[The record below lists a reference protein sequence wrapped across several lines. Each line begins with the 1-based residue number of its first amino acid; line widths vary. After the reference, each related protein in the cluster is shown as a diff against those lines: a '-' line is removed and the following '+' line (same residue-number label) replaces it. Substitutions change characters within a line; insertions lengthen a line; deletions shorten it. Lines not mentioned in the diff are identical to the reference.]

1 MFLTE
6 RSKFDIING
15 STYNEKER
23 KITNLLKVNR
33 NFVKLPDSYL
43 FVDIAAKVNQFAE
56 QHPQMEIIRLGI
68 GDVTRPLPK
77 AVVTAM
83 KKAADEMGETKTF
96 RGYGPEAGYE
106 FLRTVISENDYI
118 KRGVQIGTDEI
129 FVSDGAKSDTGSI
142 GDIFDVDNVVAV
154 CDPVYPVY
162 VDTNVMAGRA
172 GEYEDGKGWSKIVY
186 MPCLKE
192 NGFLPLLPKQRVDL
206 IYLCFPN
213 NPSGV
218 GISRGEL
225 EKWVDY
231 ALANGSLILYD
242 AAYEAYITQEDMPH
256 SIYEIEGAK
265 KCAIEFRSFS
275 KTAGFTGTRC
285 AFTIVPK
292 DLVFNDISLN
302 KLWDRRQSTKMNG
315 VSYVVQR
322 GAEAVYSEDGMRE
335 VKENIAYYLNN
346 AKIINEGLKKAG
358 FEVYGGVNSP
368 YIWLKTPNGLT
379 SWGFFDVLLEKT
391 GVVGT
396 PGSGFGIGG
405 EGYFRLTSFNT
416 KEKTETA
423 VQRIVEFFKA

>member
-1 MFLTE
+1 MV
-6 RSKFDIING
+6 KIN
-15 STYNEKER
+15 E
-23 KITNLLKVNR
+23 
-33 NFVKLPDSYL
+33 NFVKLPASYL
-43 FVDIAAKVNQFAE
+43 FVDIAAKVQKFSK
-56 QHPQMEIIRLGI
+56 QHPEVEIIRLGI

-77 AVVTAM
+77 AVINAM
-83 KKAADEMGETKTF
+83 KAAADEMGDAKTF
-96 RGYGPEAGYE
+96 HGYGPEAGYE
-106 FLRTVISENDYI
+106 FLRSAIAENDFK
-118 KRGVQIGTDEI
+118 KRGVQIEADEI

-142 GDIFDVDNVVAV
+142 GDIFGADNVVAV

-172 GEYEDGKGWSKIVY
+172 GDYEEGKGWSKIVY

-192 NGFLPLLPKQRVDL
+192 NNFLPEFPQQRADL

-218 GISRGEL
+218 GISRDQL
-225 EKWVDY
+225 KKWVEY
-231 ALANGSLILYD
+231 ALANHSVILYD
-242 AAYEAYITQEDMPH
+242 AAYEAYITEENMPH
-256 SIYEIEGAK
+256 SIYEIDGAK

-285 AFTIVPK
+285 AFTIIPK
-292 DLVFNDISLN
+292 ELVIDGVSLN

-322 GAEAVYSEDGMRE
+322 GAEAVYSAEGMRE
-335 VKENIAYYLNN
+335 VNENIAYYLNN
-346 AKIINEGLKKAG
+346 AKIISDGLKDAG

-368 YIWLKTPNGLT
+368 YIWMKTPNGLT
-379 SWGFFDVLLEKT
+379 SWEFFDLLLEKT

-416 KEKTETA
+416 KENTQKA
-423 VQRIVEFFKA
+423 VERIVKFFHS

>member
-1 MFLTE
+1 LL
-6 RSKFDIING
+6 RV
-15 STYNEKER
+15 NE
-23 KITNLLKVNR
+23 
-33 NFVKLPDSYL
+33 NFVKLPASYL
-43 FVDIAAKVNQFAE
+43 FVDIAKKVNEFSG
-56 QHPQMEIIRLGI
+56 QHPETEIIRLGI

-77 AVVTAM
+77 AVVKAM
-83 KKAADEMGETKTF
+83 QVAAEEMGKAETF

-106 FLRTVISENDYI
+106 FLRTAIAENDFI
-118 KRGVQIGTDEI
+118 KRGVQIDIDEI

-142 GDIFDVDNVVAV
+142 GDIFGADNVVAV

-172 GEYEDGKGWSKIVY
+172 GEYSEGKGWSKIVY
-186 MPCLKE
+186 MPCRKE
-192 NGFLPLLPKQRVDL
+192 NGFLPELPKERADM

-218 GISRGEL
+218 GISREEL
-225 EKWVDY
+225 KKWVDY
-231 ALANGSLILYD
+231 ALANQSVILYD
-242 AAYEAYITQEDMPH
+242 AAYEAFITEEDMPH

-285 AFTIVPK
+285 AYTILPK
-292 DLVFNDISLN
+292 ELVLGGVSLN

-322 GAEAVYSEDGMRE
+322 GAEAVFSAEGRRE
-335 VKENIAYYLNN
+335 VRENIAYYLNN
-346 AKIINEGLKKAG
+346 AKIIVDGLKKAG

-368 YIWLKTPNGLT
+368 YVWLKTPDGLT
-379 SWGFFDVLLEKT
+379 SWEFFDLLLKKT

-396 PGSGFGIGG
+396 PGSGFGVGG

-416 KEKTETA
+416 KENTEKA
-423 VQRIVEFFKA
+423 LERIIRSFKA

>member
-1 MFLTE
+1 M
-6 RSKFDIING
+6 
-15 STYNEKER
+15 
-23 KITNLLKVNR
+23 LKVNQ
-33 NFVKLPDSYL
+33 NFVKLPNSYL
-43 FVDIAAKVNQFAE
+43 FVDIAKKVSKFSE
-56 QHPQMEIIRLGI
+56 QHPETDILRLGI

-83 KKAADEMGETKTF
+83 KMAADEMGEAKTF

-106 FLRTVISENDYI
+106 FLRTKIVEHDF
-118 KRGVQIGTDEI
+118 KRRGVEIEIDEI

-142 GDIFDVDNVVAV
+142 GDILDVNNVVAV

-172 GEYEDGKGWSKIVY
+172 GEFDEGKGWSKIVY

-192 NGFLPLLPKQRVDL
+192 NGFLPQLPKEQVDI

-218 GISRGEL
+218 GISRSEL
-225 EKWVDY
+225 KKWVDY
-231 ALANGSLILYD
+231 AINNQALILYD
-242 AAYEAYITQEDMPH
+242 AAYEAYITEDEMPH
-256 SIYEIEGAK
+256 SIYEIDGAK

-285 AFTIVPK
+285 AFTVIPK
-292 DLVFNDISLN
+292 DLVFNNVSLN
-302 KLWDRRQSTKMNG
+302 KLWNRRQSTKMNG
-315 VSYVVQR
+315 VSYIIQR

-335 VKENIAYYLNN
+335 VQENIAYYQNN
-346 AKIINEGLKKAG
+346 AKIIMDGLKSAG

-368 YIWLKTPNGLT
+368 YVWLKTPSGLT
-379 SWGFFDVLLEKT
+379 SWEFFDLLLEKT

-396 PGSGFGIGG
+396 PGSGFGISG

-416 KEKTETA
+416 KENTQKA
-423 VQRIVEFFKA
+423 VQRIIESFKAQ

>member
-1 MFLTE
+1 ML
-6 RSKFDIING
+6 RV
-15 STYNEKER
+15 NE
-23 KITNLLKVNR
+23 
-33 NFVKLPDSYL
+33 NFVKLPASYL
-43 FVDIAAKVNQFAE
+43 FVDIAKKVNEFSG
-56 QHPQMEIIRLGI
+56 QHPETEIIRLGI

-77 AVVTAM
+77 AVVKAM
-83 KKAADEMGETKTF
+83 QAAAEEMGKTETF

-106 FLRTVISENDYI
+106 FLRSAIAENDFI
-118 KRGVQIGTDEI
+118 KRGVQIDIDEI

-142 GDIFDVDNVVAV
+142 GDIFGADNVVAV

-172 GEYEDGKGWSKIVY
+172 GEYREGKGWSKIVY

-192 NGFLPLLPKQRVDL
+192 NGFLPELPKERADM

-218 GISRGEL
+218 GISREEL
-225 EKWVDY
+225 KKWVDY
-231 ALANGSLILYD
+231 ALANQSVILYD
-242 AAYEAYITQEDMPH
+242 AAYEAFITEEDMPH

-285 AFTIVPK
+285 AYTILPK
-292 DLVFNDISLN
+292 ELVFGGVSLN

-322 GAEAVYSEDGMRE
+322 GAEAVFSEEGRRE
-335 VKENIAYYLNN
+335 VRENIAYYLNN
-346 AKIINEGLKKAG
+346 AKIIVDGLKKAG

-368 YIWLKTPNGLT
+368 YVWLKTPAGFT
-379 SWGFFDVLLEKT
+379 SWEFFDLLLEKT

-396 PGSGFGIGG
+396 PGSGFGVGG

-416 KEKTETA
+416 KENTEKA
-423 VQRIVEFFKA
+423 LERIIRSFKA

>member
-1 MFLTE
+1 MV
-6 RSKFDIING
+6 KIN
-15 STYNEKER
+15 E
-23 KITNLLKVNR
+23 
-33 NFVKLPDSYL
+33 NFVKLPASYL
-43 FVDIAAKVNQFAE
+43 FVDIAAKVQKFSK
-56 QHPQMEIIRLGI
+56 QHPEVEIIRLGI

-77 AVVTAM
+77 AVINAM
-83 KKAADEMGETKTF
+83 KAAADEMGDAKTF
-96 RGYGPEAGYE
+96 HGYGPESGYE
-106 FLRTVISENDYI
+106 FLRSAIAENDFK
-118 KRGVQIGTDEI
+118 KRGVQIEADEI

-142 GDIFDVDNVVAV
+142 GDIFGADNVVAV

-172 GEYEDGKGWSKIVY
+172 GDYKEGKGWSKIVY

-192 NGFLPLLPKQRVDL
+192 NNFLPELPQQRADL

-218 GISRGEL
+218 GISRDQL
-225 EKWVDY
+225 KKWVEY
-231 ALANGSLILYD
+231 ALVNHSVILYD
-242 AAYEAYITQEDMPH
+242 AAYEAYITEENMPH
-256 SIYEIEGAK
+256 SIYEIDGAK

-285 AFTIVPK
+285 AFTIIPK
-292 DLVFNDISLN
+292 ELVIDGVSLN

-322 GAEAVYSEDGMRE
+322 GAEAVYSAEGMRE
-335 VKENIAYYLNN
+335 VNENIAYYLNN
-346 AKIINEGLKKAG
+346 AKIISDGLKDAG

-368 YIWLKTPNGLT
+368 YIWMKTPNGLT
-379 SWGFFDVLLEKT
+379 SWEFFDLLLEKT

-416 KEKTETA
+416 KENTQKA
-423 VQRIVEFFKA
+423 VERIVKFFHS